1 MDALKSLKHN
11 TQKLAIRNMIPE
23 NILNDEPKNKIN
35 KIKEIE
41 KPVDTENLVYR
52 AN

>member
-1 MDALKSLKHN
+1 
-11 TQKLAIRNMIPE
+11 MIPE
-23 NILNDEPKNKIN
+23 NILNDESKNKIN